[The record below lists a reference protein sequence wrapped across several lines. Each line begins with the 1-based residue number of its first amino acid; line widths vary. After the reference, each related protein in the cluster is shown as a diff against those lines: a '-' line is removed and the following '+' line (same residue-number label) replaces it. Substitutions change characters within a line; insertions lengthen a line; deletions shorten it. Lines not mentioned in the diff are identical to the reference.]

1 MYLLKIAFRNL
12 FQKQQHSIT
21 RIISLAAGLAFGIL
35 MLSEV
40 FYYYSFDSFYPEAS
54 RVYVVQSN
62 ARLSDDNAEMDVW
75 DRTSG
80 AIAPGMKDEVPGVEV
95 ATRLNS
101 IGNLIF
107 YTADQ
112 KSYKG
117 RCVLADEY
125 VYDVIPRNMLVG
137 NAKEAM
143 LKPSNCIISSK
154 IAASMGD
161 DAVGKVIEFRK
172 YPGVQLTVA
181 GVFEALP
188 ENSNYKYD
196 VLISM
201 SSIAQF
207 FDWDGST
214 NWLGNDRYYS
224 CVKLDAGVNPKD
236 LAPAIRKMQ
245 EKHQDIIK
253 LEQDHGG
260 ELLKYT
266 LIPIQK
272 VYVSRIQGMVIIL
285 STIALAVLFVSLMNY
300 VLLTFSSLI
309 NRAKSSAVYKT
320 CGATANDLKKI
331 IFTES
336 FVFFVLALSA
346 ALVILMAVKPLV
358 ENLVA
363 HSLEATLN
371 QYVLWPIVGV
381 LIIFVLLSSY
391 FPGRF
396 FANIPVS
403 AAFRNYKQKKNKW
416 KLGLLSFQFIG
427 ASFILTLLVVVTLQ
441 YHKMINADHGYRSQ
455 GVYYCSTNGIDG
467 SKLNMIMNELRKLP
481 EVEKVGMGE
490 EVPVY
495 QQSGNNIYSQDGKKD
510 LFNIADF
517 YSVDENYLSILDI
530 DVTNGRDFST
540 SGINNNDVFISK
552 KCAELLKIH
561 NHWEDGVIG
570 KEIKVSEH
578 QRSTIKGVFDDFII
592 GSIVEPDK
600 RPSVFFYQSEEG
612 FIRQKEKYPSMEF
625 KLLVQAKTGMEANI
639 RNKIKQV
646 VDMALPNKDA
656 VVRSLEDE
664 QFNGYQAQLS
674 FRNGMLAGN
683 VVVFLITIIGLIGY
697 TSTET
702 TRRSKELAIR
712 RISGAS
718 ISDLIVNFILE
729 LQYLVLPSL
738 LIGLGLAWFILTK
751 WMESFAQKMPLQWW
765 IFLLCSIGILLMVAI
780 IAMIKYSRIA
790 SRNPVESLRYE

>member
-80 AIAPGMKDEVPGVEV
+80 AIAPGMKEEVPGVEV

-117 RCVLADEY
+117 RFVLADEY

-143 LKPSNCIISSK
+143 QKPSNCIISSK

-161 DAVGKVIEFRK
+161 DVVGKVIEFRK

-201 SSIAQF
+201 SSITEF
-207 FDWDGST
+207 FNWDGST

-245 EKHQDIIK
+245 EKNQDIIK
-253 LEQDHGG
+253 LEQEGG
-260 ELLKYT
+260 EFLKYT
-266 LIPIQK
+266 LIPIQN
-272 VYVSRIQGMVIIL
+272 VYVSRIKGMVVIL
-285 STIALAVLFVSLMNY
+285 TTIALAVLFVSMMNY

-309 NRAKSSAVYKT
+309 NRAKSSAIYKT
-320 CGATANDLKKI
+320 CGAKSIDLKKI

-336 FVFFVLALSA
+336 FVFFAIALSA
-346 ALVILMAVKPLV
+346 AMLILMVVKPLV

-371 QYVLWPIVGV
+371 QYVVWPIVGV
-381 LIIFVLLSSY
+381 LIIFVFLSSY

-403 AAFRNYKQKKNKW
+403 AAFRSYNQKRNKW
-416 KLGLLSFQFIG
+416 KVGLLSFQFIG

-441 YHKMINADHGYRSQ
+441 YNKMINADHGYRSR
-455 GVYYCSTNGIDG
+455 GVYYCSTNGMDG
-467 SKLNMIMNELRKLP
+467 SKLNMIMNELLKLP

-495 QQSGNNIYSQDGKKD
+495 HQAGNNIYSQDGQKE

-517 YSVDENYLSILDI
+517 YSVDENYLSIMDI
-530 DVTNGRDFST
+530 DVTNGRNFT
-540 SGINNNDVFISK
+540 NSGINNNDVFVSK
-552 KCAELLKIH
+552 KCAKLLKIH
-561 NHWEDGVIG
+561 NHWVEGVIG
-570 KEIKVSEH
+570 KEIKITEH
-578 QRSTIKGVFDDFII
+578 QRTTIKGIFDDFII
-592 GSIVEPDK
+592 GSIVDPDI
-600 RPSVFFYQSEEG
+600 RPSVFFYQSKEE
-612 FIRQKEKYPSMEF
+612 FIRQKEKFPSMEF
-625 KLLVQAKTGMEANI
+625 ILLVKAKPDMEADI
-639 RNKIKQV
+639 LTKIKKV
-646 VDMALPNKDA
+646 FDMALPNKDA
-656 VVRSLEDE
+656 VVNSLENE

-718 ISDLIVNFILE
+718 IKDLIVGFILE
-729 LQYLVLPSL
+729 LQYLVLPSV
-738 LIGLGLAWFILTK
+738 LIGLVLAWFILTK

-765 IFLLCSIGILLMVAI
+765 IFLLCSLTIFLIVGI
-780 IAMIKYSRIA
+780 IAMLKYSRIA